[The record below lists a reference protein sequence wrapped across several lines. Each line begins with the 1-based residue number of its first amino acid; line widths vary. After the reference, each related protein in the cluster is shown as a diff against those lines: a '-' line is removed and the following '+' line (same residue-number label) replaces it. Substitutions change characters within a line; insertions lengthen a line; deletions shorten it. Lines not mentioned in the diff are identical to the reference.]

1 MLRIGICDDIREE
14 VEKQEKQVRQ
24 ITYQMGIRTDIRKCY
39 SGMDLLMEIELSGQF
54 DIIFLDI
61 ELGGINGIETAR
73 QIRESDV
80 NCNIIFIT
88 SFEQYSKE
96 AISVHPFAFVD
107 KPVAYAQMKKIIID
121 AYDKL
126 QIDDKFA
133 FKFNKTYYNISLNK
147 IMCFMSEKR
156 IINIYCIDKICT
168 FYGKMNDVEVNL
180 KKKQADFWRIHHS
193 FLVNPRYIEEYH
205 YDKIVLENGISLEIS
220 RAKRENIRLMYMR
233 KLGK

>member
-107 KPVAYAQMKKIIID
+107 KPVA
-121 AYDKL
+121 
-126 QIDDKFA
+126 
-133 FKFNKTYYNISLNK
+133 
-147 IMCFMSEKR
+147 
-156 IINIYCIDKICT
+156 
-168 FYGKMNDVEVNL
+168 
-180 KKKQADFWRIHHS
+180 
-193 FLVNPRYIEEYH
+193 
-205 YDKIVLENGISLEIS
+205 
-220 RAKRENIRLMYMR
+220 
-233 KLGK
+233 

>member
-1 MLRIGICDDIREE
+1 MRIGICDDIREE

-24 ITYQMGIRTDIRKCY
+24 ITYQIGIRADIRKCY

-54 DIIFLDI
+54 DIILLDI
-61 ELGGINGIETAR
+61 ELGGMNGIETAR

-107 KPVAYAQMKKIIID
+107 KPITYAQMEKLISD
-121 AYDKL
+121 VYEKL

-133 FKFNKTYYNISLNK
+133 FKSNKTYYNISLNK
-147 IMCFMSEKR
+147 IMYFMS
-156 IINIYCIDKICT
+156 
-168 FYGKMNDVEVNL
+168 KMNDVEINL
-180 KKKQADFWRIHHS
+180 RKKQVDFWRIHHS
-193 FLVNPRYIEEYH
+193 FWLIR
-205 YDKIVLENGISLEIS
+205 GI
-220 RAKRENIRLMYMR
+220 
-233 KLGK
+233 

>member
-1 MLRIGICDDIREE
+1 M
-14 VEKQEKQVRQ
+14 
-24 ITYQMGIRTDIRKCY
+24 
-39 SGMDLLMEIELSGQF
+39 
-54 DIIFLDI
+54 
-61 ELGGINGIETAR
+61 NGIETAR

-107 KPVAYAQMKKIIID
+107 KPITYAQMEKLISD
-121 AYDKL
+121 VYEKL

-133 FKFNKTYYNISLNK
+133 FKSNKTYYNISLNK
-147 IMCFMSEKR
+147 IMYFMSEKR
-156 IINIYCIDKICT
+156 IINVYCIDKICT
-168 FYGKMNDVEVNL
+168 FYGKMNDVEINL
-180 KKKQADFWRIHHS
+180 RKKYVDFWRIHHS

-205 YDKIVLENGISLEIS
+205 YDKVVLQNGISLEIS
-220 RAKRENIRLMYMR
+220 RAKRENTRLMYMR

>member
-205 YDKIVLENGISLEIS
+205 YDKIVLQNGISLEIS

>member
-107 KPVAYAQMKKIIID
+107 KPDAYAQMKKIIID

-205 YDKIVLENGISLEIS
+205 YDKIVLQNGISLEIS

>member
-61 ELGGINGIETAR
+61 ELGGINGIEMAR

-88 SFEQYSKE
+88 FFEQYSKE

-133 FKFNKTYYNISLNK
+133 FKFNKTYYNISFNK

-156 IINIYCIDKICT
+156 IVNIYCIDKICT
-168 FYGKMNDVEVNL
+168 CYGKMNDVEVN
-180 KKKQADFWRIHHS
+180 
-193 FLVNPRYIEEYH
+193 
-205 YDKIVLENGISLEIS
+205 
-220 RAKRENIRLMYMR
+220 
-233 KLGK
+233 